1 VETDGTKGA
10 TARGRGGMKPRYL
23 DIFSDYICPWCY
35 FSTVGIEKVQENFKV
50 EIRWR
55 AFPLHPETPEE
66 GLPLKEIF
74 AARISDLPGMNARL
88 QRVADT
94 LGLPLAKRTK
104 TYNSRLAQELGKWA
118 ETRGKGDEFH
128 KAVFHAY
135 FADRRNI
142 GKIGVLAG
150 VAKAVGLPE
159 KEAREVLKKR
169 TFREAVDEDWEL
181 ANQLGM
187 TSVPT
192 FVFEKEAV
200 VGAQTFETLERFLTE
215 KGAKRIKKKA

>member
-1 VETDGTKGA
+1 
-10 TARGRGGMKPRYL
+10 M
-23 DIFSDYICPWCY
+23 
-35 FSTVGIEKVQENFKV
+35 GIDKVRENFKV

-74 AARISDLPGMNARL
+74 AARIADVPAMNARL

-104 TYNSRLAQELGKWA
+104 SFNSRLAQELGKWA
-118 ETRGKGDEFH
+118 ETQGKGPEFH
-128 KAVFHAY
+128 RAVFHAY
-135 FADRRNI
+135 FVDRKNI
-142 GKIGVLAG
+142 AKIGVLAG
-150 VAKAVGLPE
+150 VAKAAGLPE

-169 TFREAVDEDWEL
+169 TFRDAVDDDWDL
-181 ANQLGM
+181 ANQLGIS
-187 TSVPT
+187 SVPT

-200 VGAQTFETLERFLTE
+200 VGAQTYEALEQFLTE
-215 KGAKRIKKKA
+215 KAAKRIKKKA